1 MRALFRPA
9 RMTRAWSG
17 SARLLAA
24 GLLVLGWSAWTGVA
38 GAAPLKAR
46 NDVAVAIAHAR
57 DAVAPGVAIRAAATT
72 AAREAPSGGRGA
84 DLRYPAA
91 RRLDLIE
98 DHFGVKVADPY
109 RWLENDAGTD
119 PAVRDWVEAENRLTR
134 GYIDALPGLDILKD
148 RMRALLSHGRF
159 TVPRKAGGR
168 YFYGYNKGLEN
179 QTPLYVREG
188 LHGPQRLLLDPNDW
202 AKDGAS
208 ALAEW
213 APSPDGRYLAYAVQ
227 EAGSDWRTLRVLEV
241 ESGKRLE
248 ERVEWVKFSQI
259 AWDGRG
265 EGFFYSRFAAPAPGE
280 AFRSSSDAQQLFY
293 HRIGTAQAQ
302 DALIYATPD
311 KPGLSHQAQV
321 TSDGQWLLISSFA
334 GIDPR
339 RELHVA
345 ALDGRPPVP
354 RLLVKGPSKDWR
366 MIGSRGSTLY
376 FITDD
381 HAAHL
386 RVVTLDAAQP
396 RRGPKEIVAER
407 ADTLAGGSLV
417 GNRMILAYMA
427 EAQTVAE
434 LTELDGRKV
443 ADVPLPGM
451 GTAAGFGGRDGDP
464 ETFFSFSGFVTPAS
478 IYRFDTATL
487 QYALFAQPDLPFDPQ
502 DFGVEQRLYPSKD
515 GTMIPI
521 TIIRK
526 RVLADK
532 AQAAPTI
539 LYGYGGFNISLTP
552 GYAAT
557 RMAWLE
563 QGGVYA
569 IANLRGG
576 GEFGK
581 AWHEAGRGANKQNVF
596 DDFIAAGEFLKAN
609 GYTTADG
616 LAIEGR
622 SNGGLLV
629 GAVVNQRPDLFAA
642 ALPAVGVMDMLRFD
656 RFTAGRYWVDDYG
669 SPGKREDFPLLYAY
683 SPYHNILGGRDY
695 PAILVTTADT
705 DDRVVPAHSFKY
717 AAALQAADLGDKPR
731 LLRVDSRA
739 GHGAGKPVDKMID
752 EYADSYAFLA
762 RFTGLKLRKMGE

>member
-1 MRALFRPA
+1 MRATARLFLLPL
-9 RMTRAWSG
+9 
-17 SARLLAA
+17 LLAA
-24 GLLVLGWSAWTGVA
+24 SPVFA
-38 GAAPLKAR
+38 GPE
-46 NDVAVAIAHAR
+46 
-57 DAVAPGVAIRAAATT
+57 AAAID
-72 AAREAPSGGRGA
+72 AAGQG
-84 DLRYPAA
+84 LRYPAA

-109 RWLENDAGTD
+109 RWLENDLRAD
-119 PAVRDWVEAENRLTR
+119 PAVQDWVAQENALTR
-134 GYIDALPGLDILKD
+134 RYIDGLPGRAALKA
-148 RMRALLSHGRF
+148 RMQALLSHGRY

-168 YFYGYNKGLEN
+168 YFYGYNKGLQN

-188 LHGPQRLLLDPNDW
+188 LNGPQRLLIDPNEW

-213 APSPDGRYLAYAVQ
+213 TPSPDGRTLAYAVQ
-227 EAGSDWRTLRVLEV
+227 EAGSDWRTLRLLDVDTGRVLDD
-241 ESGKRLE
+241 RID
-248 ERVEWVKFSQI
+248 WVKFSTL

-265 EGFFYSRFAAPAPGE
+265 DGFFYSRYAAPQGNT
-280 AFRSSSDAQQLFY
+280 AFRSANEDQQLFY
-293 HRIGTAQAQ
+293 HRVGTAQAQ
-302 DALIYATPD
+302 DQLIYATPD
-311 KPGLSHQAQV
+311 RPKLSHTAQV
-321 TSDGQWLLISSFA
+321 TNDGRWLVINSFQ

-339 RELHVA
+339 REIHVA
-345 ALDGRPPVP
+345 ALDGGPVTP
-354 RLLVKGPSKDWR
+354 RRLVKGPVQDWR
-366 MIGSRGSTLY
+366 LIGSRGSTLY

-381 HAAHL
+381 HAPRL

-396 RRGPKEIVAER
+396 WRKARLVVAER
-407 ADTLAGGSLV
+407 PDALAGGSLV
-417 GNRMILAYMA
+417 GDRLILAYMTQA
-427 EAQTVAE
+427 ETIAE
-434 LTELDGRKV
+434 LVELDGRKV
-443 ADVPLPGM
+443 GDVPLPGM

-464 ETFFSFSGFVTPAS
+464 ETFFSFSGFTTPSS

-487 QYALFAQPDLPFDPQ
+487 QSQLFAQPDLPFDPN
-502 DFGVEQRLYPSKD
+502 DFGVEQISYLSKD
-515 GTMIPI
+515 GTRVPM
-521 TIIRK
+521 TVIRK
-526 RVLADK
+526 KALADR
-532 AQAAPTI
+532 AIAAPTI

-552 GYAAT
+552 GYSAT
-557 RMAWLE
+557 RLAWLE

-581 AWHEAGRGANKQNVF
+581 AWHDAGRGANKQNVF
-596 DDFIAAGEFLKAN
+596 DDFIAAAEYLKAN
-609 GYTTADG
+609 GYTTPDG

-669 SPGKREDFPLLYAY
+669 SPGRAEDFPLLYGY
-683 SPYHNILGGRDY
+683 SPYHNILSGKDY

-717 AAALQAADLGDKPR
+717 TAALQAADVGSRPR
-731 LLRVDSRA
+731 LLRVESRA
-739 GHGAGKPVDKMID
+739 GHGAGKPIDKLID

-762 RFTGLKLRKMGE
+762 SFTGLKIQADPQ